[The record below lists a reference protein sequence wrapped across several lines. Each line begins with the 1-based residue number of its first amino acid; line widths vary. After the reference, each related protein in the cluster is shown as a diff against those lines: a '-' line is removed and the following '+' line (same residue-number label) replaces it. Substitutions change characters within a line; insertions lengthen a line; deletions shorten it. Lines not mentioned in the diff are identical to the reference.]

1 MPRSSGQK
9 LKLLYLADI
18 FRYETDE
25 EHPISVKEIIQKLE
39 ANDISAER
47 KAIYTDIE
55 TLRDDYGMDICE
67 IREGNSVKHFLGS
80 GEFELPELQ
89 LLADAVACSKFITD
103 KKSKELIKKIGL
115 LTSRYQSSALQRNV
129 IVANRVKT
137 INEGIYYNI
146 QTIHEAINSGKKITF
161 GYFRHDLKKQKVYK
175 YGEERYEMS
184 PYTLAWE
191 DENYYCIGYYDK
203 REKITNFRVDRM
215 EDIRVSEEDAVKDKT
230 FNVSEYAKKVFG
242 MFAGEMVR
250 ANLTFKNYL
259 LDAVM
264 DKFGTDIIP
273 HKVDDENFS
282 VSREVSMS
290 PTFYAWMFQFGT
302 NAKITAPDRLID
314 AYKDY
319 IKTVLND
326 ME

>member
-18 FRYETDE
+18 FRHETDE
-25 EHPISVKEIIQKLE
+25 AHPISVNEIIKKLK
-39 ANDISAER
+39 ANGISAER

-67 IREGNSVKHFLGS
+67 RREGNSAMHFLGS
-80 GEFELPELQ
+80 GEFQLPELQ

-103 KKSKELIKKIGL
+103 KKSTELIKKIGL
-115 LTSRYQSSALQRNV
+115 LASRYQSSALQRNV
-129 IVANRVKT
+129 IVANRVKA
-137 INEGIYYNI
+137 INESIYYNI

-161 GYFRHDLKKQKVYK
+161 RYFRHNLKKQKVYK
-175 YGEERYEMS
+175 YGDERYEMS

-191 DENYYCIGYYDK
+191 DENYYCIGFYD
-203 REKITNFRVDRM
+203 RRGGISNLRVDRM
-215 EDIRVSEEDAVKDKT
+215 EDIKVSDQPAFEDKS
-230 FNVSEYAKKVFG
+230 FNISEYTKKVFG

-250 ANLTFKNYL
+250 ANITFDNSL
-259 LDAVM
+259 LDVVM
-264 DKFGTDIIP
+264 DKFGTDITL
-273 HKVDDENFS
+273 HKVDDEHFS

-290 PTFYAWMFQFGT
+290 PTFYAWMFQFGVK
-302 NAKITAPDRLID
+302 AKITAPDRLID

-319 IKTVLND
+319 IKTVLSSMD
-326 ME
+326 

>member
-25 EHPISVKEIIQKLE
+25 EHPITVKQIIDKLT
-39 ANDISAER
+39 AYDISAER
-47 KAIYTDIE
+47 KAIYADIE

-67 IREGNSVKHFLGS
+67 VREGNSVKHFLGS
-80 GEFELPELQ
+80 GEFQLPELQ

-103 KKSKELIKKIGL
+103 KKSRELIKKIEL
-115 LTSRYQSSALQRNV
+115 LTSRYQASALQRNV

-137 INEGIYYNI
+137 INESIYYNI
-146 QTIHEAINSGKKITF
+146 QTIHEAINSGKRITF
-161 GYFRHDLKKQKVYK
+161 KYFHHDIKKQRVYK
-175 YGEERYEMS
+175 YGDERYEMS

-203 REKITNFRVDRM
+203 RDKITHFRVDRM
-215 EDIRVSEEDAVKDKT
+215 EDIRISGEDVITDKS

-242 MFAGEMVR
+242 MFAGDMVR
-250 ANLTFKNYL
+250 ANLVFDNSL
-259 LDAVM
+259 IDVVM
-264 DKFGTDIIP
+264 DKFGTDITL
-273 HKVDDENFS
+273 HKVDEDHFS

-290 PTFYAWMFQFGT
+290 RTFYAWMFQFGVR
-302 NAKITAPDRLID
+302 ARIESPDKLTD

-319 IKTVLND
+319 IKTVLSQ